1 MAGKGAFSSRMP
13 CSVNLLGTAA
23 VPGRLDVGG
32 RETYA
37 NKKEDQHWPQGWQTW
52 RNGDFA
58 GTNGR
63 GQGEATPS
71 TQIYPNRKPSRTARK
86 HIAPGLLSIA
96 TSVLIMN
103 K

>member
-13 CSVNLLGTAA
+13 CSVNLLGPAA
-23 VPGRLDVGG
+23 VPRRLDVGG

-58 GTNGR
+58 GTNDR
-63 GQGEATPS
+63 GQGEATLALKYTPIENPPAQQGN
-71 TQIYPNRKPSRTARK
+71 T
-86 HIAPGLLSIA
+86 
-96 TSVLIMN
+96 
-103 K
+103 